1 MAKPLRVWLHSL
13 IAALISG
20 GANGLT
26 VMIVSP
32 TDFNFGAGI
41 GKLGQVFAVGS
52 LIGLAGFLKQ
62 SPLPPEDTNT
72 Q

>member
-1 MAKPLRVWLHSL
+1 MKKPIRLWLHSL
-13 IAALISG
+13 IAAIITG

-41 GKLGQVFAVGS
+41 GKLGQVVAVGS
-52 LIGLAGFLKQ
+52 LIGLAAFLKQ
-62 SPLPPEDTNT
+62 SPLPPEDTDKP
-72 Q
+72 